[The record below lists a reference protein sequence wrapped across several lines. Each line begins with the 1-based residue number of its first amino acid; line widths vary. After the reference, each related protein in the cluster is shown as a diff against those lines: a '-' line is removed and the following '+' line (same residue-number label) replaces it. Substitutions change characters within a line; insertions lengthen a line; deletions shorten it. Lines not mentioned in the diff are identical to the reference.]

1 MSSTLLVEMTQRL
14 DAGLARRS
22 ENRAYWAGK
31 QPLAYLAPEARQALG
46 NRFGVLSVNFP
57 RVAIIALTERLR
69 LNGFQGDDVWPDLLK
84 CDYDQLSHTL
94 HREALLQGEAYALV
108 WADRSGNPTVTIE
121 SGESVAVKR
130 NPINPSIVTA
140 AIKRVRVKT
149 TPAQTGYT
157 DIWIYTPESVQHWRS
172 NAPGGSGEFVLQA
185 ETPNPLGVV
194 PVVPFTNSDLL
205 PSAWSDAL
213 YLEYSGESEIQPL
226 KNLVDGLNKTVADLA
241 VAQEFTARPRR
252 WATGIEATEAPV
264 IDEEGNPVL
273 DGDGETMTTEVN
285 PIPEGSRAML
295 AADPQ
300 ARFGQLD
307 GANLAG
313 FRTAVDIWIQA
324 IMAVTA
330 LPAHMCGI
338 TTANPSTADAIRA
351 AEAGLTSRAEAKA
364 AQFGRSH
371 EQVARLVYAIHNKV
385 SPSTVNVRAL
395 WGPFDQRSEA
405 ASADA
410 AVKLYSS
417 GLLSRTAT
425 LQRLGFTADEIAEEL
440 DHIER
445 DAQLGHDITVGRY
458 IRDSVR
464 PVQTHETSQNI
475 SQQGD

>member
-1 MSSTLLVEMTQRL
+1 MSSPLLIEMSQRL

-22 ENRAYWAGK
+22 ENRSYWAGK

-46 NRFGVLSVNFP
+46 NRFGVLAVNFP
-57 RVAIIALTERLR
+57 RVAVTALTERLR
-69 LNGFQGDDVWPDLLK
+69 LNGFDGTEVWDDLLR
-84 CDYDQLSHTL
+84 CDYDQLAHTL
-94 HREALLQGEAYALV
+94 HREALLQGEAYVLV
-108 WADRSGNPTVTIE
+108 WADESGNPTVTIE
-121 SGESVAVKR
+121 SGETVAVKR
-130 NPINPSIVTA
+130 NPVNPAVVTA

-149 TPAQTGYT
+149 TPSQTGHT
-157 DIWIYTPESVQHWRS
+157 DIWIYTPEWVQHWRS
-172 NAPGGSGEFVLQA
+172 NAPGGSGEFVLQK

-213 YLEYSGESEIQPL
+213 YLEYSGESEIEPL

-264 IDEEGNPVL
+264 VAENGDPVL
-273 DGDGETMTTEVN
+273 DGAGEPVTEAVN
-285 PIPEGSRAML
+285 PIPEGNRAML
-295 AADPQ
+295 SANDA

-313 FRTAVDIWIQA
+313 FRTAVDIWVQQ
-324 IMAVTA
+324 IMTVTA

-351 AEAGLTSRAEAKA
+351 AEAGLTSRAEAKGA
-364 AQFGRSH
+364 MFGRSH
-371 EQVARLVYAIHNKV
+371 EQVACLVYAIRHKV
-385 SPSTVNVRAL
+385 SPSAVVARAL

-410 AVKLYSS
+410 AVKLYAS

-425 LQRLGFTADEIAEEL
+425 LRRLGFTANEIAEEL
-440 DHIER
+440 GHIER
-445 DAQLGHDITVGRY
+445 DAQLGQDIALGRY
-458 IRDSVR
+458 VRNVARPTNSSDSG
-464 PVQTHETSQNI
+464 QNSSQ
-475 SQQGD
+475 